1 MQFYTIRQI
10 SEMSGKSQKTVRR
23 HIAAK
28 KLKSEKIQ
36 NKYRISEKD
45 YKEWINGS
53 VFEEDDKGVFTK
65 QVKTEVDDSYNI
77 NWADIS
83 KEWKIDGWKNKEE
96 RNGYKFIDL
105 FSGAGGLSCGLV
117 MAGFTPV
124 ASVEIMP
131 EAVQTYKYNFVTEK
145 GFKEKVETR
154 DIRSQDVK
162 KQLYKTIENQHID
175 LIVGGFPCQGFSM
188 AGNRV
193 VSDPRNSLYLEM
205 LEIVKKVKPDYVV
218 MENVEGIL
226 SFELDNFEGLNKDI
240 YKNELVIDIL
250 KKEFD
255 NIGYKI
261 KYKVLTASDYGVPQ
275 QRRRV
280 VFLGYKKD
288 EKKIPEFPQRN
299 MEKITVKESIGDLE
313 FLNDNEEEKKYKIKE
328 FSTYQIESKKG
339 RTPGADGK
347 TIESKILTN
356 HKASKHT
363 ELTKERFALLKQ
375 GETLKELFNRL
386 SKEDKEKY
394 ATRKNICRKIK
405 ENDLSPTVVTLPD
418 DLVHYS
424 KNRIMT
430 VRELAR
436 LQSFDDSFEFLGK
449 RTTGGKERKKEL
461 PQYTQ
466 VGNAVPPLLAKAV
479 AEEIMKVLK

>member
-162 KQLYKTIENQHID
+162 EELYKTIGNQHID

-218 MENVEGIL
+218 MENVEGL
-226 SFELDNFEGLNKDI
+226 RSMLDGKVETQIIND
-240 YKNELVIDIL
+240 YKE
-250 KKEFD
+250 
-255 NIGYKI
+255 IGYEI
-261 KYKVLTASDYGVPQ
+261 NVTTLNAADYGVAQ
-275 QRRRV
+275 QRKRV
-280 VFLGYKKD
+280 IF
-288 EKKIPEFPQRN
+288 
-299 MEKITVKESIGDLE
+299 IGNRIGNKNYHPKPL
-313 FLNDNEEEKKYKIKE
+313 Y
-328 FSTYQIESKKG
+328 ESKNY
-339 RTPGADGK
+339 K
-347 TIESKILTN
+347 TLGSAIYKYMDMEENKEIN
-356 HKASKHT
+356 HIFTRHT
-363 ELTKERFALLKQ
+363 EDMKQ
-375 GETLKELFNRL
+375 RLAKVPEGQSLFKNY
-386 SKEDKEKY
+386 SDSWKKSPWDKPSC
-394 ATRKNICRKIK
+394 TIK
-405 ENDLSPTVVTLPD
+405 ENHGAVNIHPKLPRVLTPREIAAIQSFPD
-418 DLVHYS
+418 DFIFQGAKKWQLVQ
-424 KNRIMT
+424 I
-430 VRELAR
+430 
-436 LQSFDDSFEFLGK
+436 
-449 RTTGGKERKKEL
+449 
-461 PQYTQ
+461 
-466 VGNAVPPLLAKAV
+466 GNAVPPLLGKAIGLAV
-479 AEEIMKVLK
+479 EKGLEEKDNQEK